1 MMIRMKNGK
10 IIQSNHKQIM
20 ENNNL
25 MFAVMNGDTEQVKQ
39 LLEAGAL
46 VDETNAEGR
55 TPLMAAVYQNHV
67 PIAEVL
73 IQHGADLYA
82 IDKSSYSV
90 LYYAAVHGKFES
102 TYLLVESGIKIQ
114 LDNQQIKEIVS
125 IAKEKNLLHIVELI
139 EAAANL

>member
-1 MMIRMKNGK
+1 
-10 IIQSNHKQIM
+10 M

-25 MFAVMNGDTEQVKQ
+25 MFAVMNGDTEQVKH
-39 LLEAGAL
+39 LLEKGAL
-46 VDETNAEGR
+46 VDETDTEGR

-82 IDKSSYSV
+82 IDKSGYSV

-114 LDNQQIKEIVS
+114 LEDNQVKEIIS
-125 IAKEKNLLHIVELI
+125 IAHEKNLPHIVELL